1 MSRIPL
7 IIALFISLGLGLPA
21 FSQMDDGDAID
32 YTYAKEYEIEGITVT
47 GAENFD
53 ENAIITLSGLYKGQT
68 INIPGDE
75 IPKAIQNLWDRN
87 LFANVEIYASILANK
102 IFFEI
107 KLEERPRLSRFK
119 FEGLKKSEIED
130 IKKKL
135 SLRSGNIINENT
147 KINAE
152 NVIKDYFIDKG
163 FLNVQVDIQEIQD
176 SILANSVM
184 LIFDVVRGDKVKVLS
199 IKFEGNETVT
209 SVKLKKLMGNTKE
222 KVKFQLAELIKV
234 KKNRSD
240 SAVAGYQVPGNVTTF
255 KAYRY
260 LNEYINLNI
269 FKGSKFLKD
278 DYEAD
283 KQSIIAYYNN
293 LGYRDAAIVMDTFYL
308 IDEKA
313 MNIEMSIDEGI
324 VYYHRNITWSGNTKF
339 QDSVLAKVLAIKK
352 GDVYNQSLLQEKIY
366 GGMTGIDI
374 SSLYMDQGYLFFN
387 VTPVEQLVGEDSVD
401 LELRIYEG
409 PIARIDQVRIYGNTK
424 TSEHVIRRELRTQP
438 GDVFSREGIIR
449 SQREIANLGYFD
461 PEQMDVVPIPNPEK
475 GTVDIEYTVV
485 EKPSD
490 QLELSAGWAGR
501 GNGVVGTLGVQFT
514 NFSLKNMF
522 KKEAWRPLPSGDGQ
536 RLSVRIQTNGR
547 LFQSYNVSF
556 TEPWLGGRKPNSFT
570 VAYARTR
577 LNNVGID
584 NRIIGSFISNGLS
597 FNIGTRLQKPDDF
610 FIVQGGISLD
620 RYNLNNYDN
629 NTFIFSDGIS
639 NNLSF
644 NISLSRNSI
653 SGPSAPLYP
662 SRGSNVG
669 LSLKFTLPYSKWFS
683 GRKNIDYTDPDL
695 PDDIKY
701 KWIEYHKWRFDV
713 QWFAPLTRND
723 KLVLMAQAKL
733 GFLGLYNNELGYS
746 PFERYEIGGDGLAN
760 NQFFIGRDIISQR
773 GYQVYSPSTGAPIF
787 NKYTLEIR
795 YPISLNPS
803 ATVYALMFAE
813 AGNYWNSP
821 GEYNPF
827 QLRRAFGAGVRV
839 FLPMFGLLGFDYGIG
854 FDGKPGRT
862 GNIFSKYGEFRI
874 ILGFEP
880 E

>member
-1 MSRIPL
+1 MSYRFFIIIFLSFSWATSLAQVEDGEVMDYAIP
-7 IIALFISLGLGLPA
+7 A
-21 FSQMDDGDAID
+21 Q
-32 YTYAKEYEIEGITVT
+32 YTIEGITVT

-53 ENAIITLSGLYKGQT
+53 ENAIITLSSLYKGQS
-68 INIPGDE
+68 INLPGDE

-87 LFANVEIYASILANK
+87 LFANVEIYASTVGSQ
-102 IFFEI
+102 IFLEI
-107 KLEERPRLSRFK
+107 RLEERPRLARFK
-119 FEGLKKSEIED
+119 FVGLKKGEIED
-130 IKKKL
+130 IKKQL
-135 SLRSGNIINENT
+135 NLRSGNIVNENT

-152 NVIKDYFIDKG
+152 NVIKDFFIEKG
-163 FLNVQVDIQEIQD
+163 FLNAEVNIIEEPDT
-176 SILANSVM
+176 LLPNSVM
-184 LIFDVVRGDKVKVLS
+184 LTFDVARGDKVKILS
-199 IKFEGNETVT
+199 ISFEGNEKVT
-209 SVKLKKLMGNTKE
+209 NVKLKKLMKGTNE
-222 KVKFQLAELIKV
+222 KVKFQLAELLKV
-234 KKNRSD
+234 KKNRKD
-240 SAVAGYQVPGNVTTF
+240 EAVEGYQVPGNVTVS

-260 LNEYINLNI
+260 LNDYINLNI
-269 FKGSKFLKD
+269 FKSSKFLKQ
-278 DYEAD
+278 DYEMD
-283 KQSIIAYYNN
+283 KESIIMHYNT
-293 LGYRDAAIVMDTFYL
+293 LGYRDAAIVMDTFFL
-308 IDEKA
+308 LDEKTMA
-313 MNIEMSIDEGI
+313 IEMVLDEGI
-324 VYYHRNITWSGNTKF
+324 RYYHRNVSWVGNTKF
-339 QDSVLAKVLAIKK
+339 QDSVLSKVLDIEK
-352 GDVYNQSLLQEKIY
+352 GDIYNEILLQERLF
-366 GGMTGIDI
+366 GGMTGFDV

-401 LELRIYEG
+401 LEMRIYEG

-424 TSEHVIRRELRTQP
+424 TNEHVIRRELRTKP
-438 GDVFSREGIIR
+438 GDVFSREAIIR

-461 PEQMDVVPIPNPEK
+461 PEQMQVQPIPNPEK
-475 GTVDIEYTVV
+475 GTVDIEYTLV

-522 KKEAWRPLPSGDGQ
+522 KKGAWRPLPSGDGQ
-536 RLSVRIQTNGR
+536 RLSIRVQTNGK

-577 LNNVGID
+577 LNNLNVEND
-584 NRIIGSFISNGLS
+584 VVGSFISNGLS
-597 FNIGTRLQKPDDF
+597 VSIGTRLQKPDDF
-610 FIVQGGISLD
+610 FIVQGGVSLD
-620 RYNLNNYDN
+620 RYNLTNYDN

-644 NISLSRNSI
+644 SLSLSRNSI
-653 SGPSAPLYP
+653 AGPSAPLYP
-662 SRGSNVG
+662 SRGSNV
-669 LSLKFTLPYSKWFS
+669 SISTKFTLPYSLIFP
-683 GRKNIDYTDPDL
+683 GRKNLDYTDPNM
-695 PDDIKY
+695 PDDIRY

-713 QWFAPLTRND
+713 QWFAPLSRND

-733 GFLGLYNNELGYS
+733 GFLGLYNGDLGYS

-787 NKYTLEIR
+787 NKYTLELR

-803 ATVYALMFAE
+803 ATVYGLVFAE

-821 GEYNPF
+821 AEYDPF
-827 QLRRAFGAGVRV
+827 ELRRAFGAGVRI

-862 GNIFSKYGEFRI
+862 GSIFSKYGEFRI